1 MSNDTQ
7 ADLPSADLIADL
19 TVDTTAEPTSE
30 DSIAADSALA
40 DSAPAEQAAAPIET
54 GEAPATG
61 ETASTAETAG
71 TADAAAVA
79 QAAETA
85 EAAGSAE
92 VPEGAGAAAVAEEDD
107 LDSHRFEC
115 RSCGYVYDPGEGV
128 KKLGIPQ
135 GTPFFE
141 LDAASFR
148 CPVCRSKVGAFKDIG
163 PRNKPSGFEENL
175 NFGLGVNRLT
185 PGQKNVLIFGGFA
198 LAIAFFLSL
207 YSLR

>member
-7 ADLPSADLIADL
+7 ADLPSADPSNPINPN
-19 TVDTTAEPTSE
+19 EPSE
-30 DSIAADSALA
+30 PNPIDSAQIETT
-40 DSAPAEQAAAPIET
+40 PIETAPIE
-54 GEAPATG
+54 GAPIEAAQV
-61 ETASTAETAG
+61 E
-71 TADAAAVA
+71 ADAAGEE
-79 QAAETA
+79 AE
-85 EAAGSAE
+85 
-92 VPEGAGAAAVAEEDD
+92 D

-128 KKLGIPQ
+128 KKLGIAP
-135 GTPFFE
+135 GTPFLE
-141 LDAASFR
+141 LDGASFR

-175 NFGLGVNRLT
+175 NFGLGVNRMT

>member
-7 ADLPSADLIADL
+7 ADLPSADPSNPN
-19 TVDTTAEPTSE
+19 EPSE
-30 DSIAADSALA
+30 PNPVDSAQI
-40 DSAPAEQAAAPIET
+40 EGAPIEAAQV
-54 GEAPATG
+54 E
-61 ETASTAETAG
+61 
-71 TADAAAVA
+71 ADAA
-79 QAAETA
+79 
-85 EAAGSAE
+85 G
-92 VPEGAGAAAVAEEDD
+92 EEEED

-128 KKLGIPQ
+128 KKLGIAA
-135 GTPFFE
+135 GTPFLE

-148 CPVCRSKVGAFKDIG
+148 CPVCRSKMGAFKDIG

-175 NFGLGVNRLT
+175 NFGLGVNRMT